1 MDKHIEEIYSPR
13 YQGER
18 FSQHRMPLDLLED
31 LETLQKMT
39 IDMAK
44 YLYLEKN
51 GKKRIPKNFTHG
63 ISFELESINQGSTI
77 PKIVLI
83 TSMVGLFPQ
92 HNIVYFK
99 EASKKIVDAIEVAE
113 NEENKTFQLPE
124 NVLFHFN
131 NLGKKL
137 QDDESIEFKP
147 ESFKSKAKFTKDSR
161 KRLILASSKANQ
173 YSAEINVKGLI
184 TAVDKIKQ
192 SFDIQLMNGEKV
204 KGTYKNI
211 HQDAIM
217 EAFNRMES
225 KQKIVI
231 LGNGIYNSG
240 DKLINIHSIED
251 ISLLDTFDVATRL
264 EELSFLNDGW
274 MNGEGINLDKDGLI
288 WLAEHFEL
296 NYNSE
301 LLPLPATFPTLD
313 GHIQFEWTVNNYE
326 VSLEVNLQDKSGD
339 FYGINIQTK
348 EETTTALDLLNSNDW
363 QKLNELIASVN
374 QQIV

>member
-63 ISFELESINQGSTI
+63 ISFELESLKEGSTI

-83 TSMVGLFPQ
+83 ASMTGLFPQ
-92 HNIVYFK
+92 QNVEYFK
-99 EASKKIVDAIEVAE
+99 EASKKIIDAIEVAE
-113 NEENKTFQLPE
+113 NEENKIFNLPE
-124 NVLFHFN
+124 SVLFHFN

-137 QDDESIEFKP
+137 QDDESIEFK
-147 ESFKSKAKFTKDSR
+147 SGSTASKAKFTKESR
-161 KRLILASSKANQ
+161 KRLILASSKEKE
-173 YSAEINVKGLI
+173 YRAEINIKGLI
-184 TAVDKIKQ
+184 IAVDKSRQ
-192 SFDIQLMNGEKV
+192 SFEIQLMNGDKV
-204 KGTYKNI
+204 KSYYQMM

-217 EAFNRMES
+217 EAFIKMEN
-225 KQKIVI
+225 KQRLII
-231 LGNGIYNSG
+231 LGNGVFNSS

-301 LLPLPATFPTLD
+301 LLSLPATFPTLD
-313 GHIQFEWTVNNYE
+313 GHIQFEWTLNNYE

-339 FYGINIQTK
+339 FYCINIQTK

-363 QKLNELIASVN
+363 KKLNELIASFN
-374 QQIV
+374 QQIA